1 VAPAALI
8 AIVVASMLVGCNSGR
23 GPLPARP
30 TRSLAPTII
39 SLVTKVDQDGSPVVL
54 TLASG
59 DRIDFEGIGG
69 EREVYRRGNLEPG
82 DLLLAG
88 PGNPADWYAL
98 LSPTSTVRTGSS
110 KPDPACW
117 AINGGAFEDGDF
129 IDFSNGLRLP
139 KAAGFSVVDDYIE
152 DPFPA
157 RGSDEFCV
165 NQEGQVT
172 SLVYIFLPY

>member
-1 VAPAALI
+1 MAPAALI
-8 AIVVASMLVGCNSGR
+8 AIVVASMLVGCDSGR
-23 GPLPARP
+23 GPMPPRP
-30 TRSLAPTII
+30 TRSLEPTVI
-39 SLVTKVDQDGSPVVL
+39 SLVTKVDQDGSPVVV

-59 DRIDFEGIGG
+59 ERLDFEGIGG

-82 DLLLAG
+82 DLFLAG
-88 PGNPADWYAL
+88 SGNPAEWYAL
-98 LSPTSTVRTGSS
+98 LSPTSTIRTGSS
-110 KPDPACW
+110 KPDPTCW

-129 IDFSNGLRLP
+129 IHFSNGLRLP

-165 NQEGQVT
+165 NQEGKVT